1 MLKKRKSIGRK
12 EGQRK
17 GTPFTLYL
25 SSEQA
30 KQLDILSRQRSVA
43 KAAVVRFAVDRLLTE
58 LGSGQLELPLGIE

>member
-1 MLKKRKSIGRK
+1 MAKK
-12 EGQRK
+12 EAQRK

-43 KAAVVRFAVDRLLTE
+43 KAAVVRFAVDRLFTQ

>member
-43 KAAVVRFAVDRLLTE
+43 KAAVVRFAVDRLLTQ